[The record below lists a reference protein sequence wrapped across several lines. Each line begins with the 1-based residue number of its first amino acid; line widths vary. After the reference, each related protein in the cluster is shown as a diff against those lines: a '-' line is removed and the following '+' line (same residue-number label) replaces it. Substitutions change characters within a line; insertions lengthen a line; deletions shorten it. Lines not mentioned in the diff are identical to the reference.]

1 MDDDDDLTASEIR
14 QLDEAERA
22 LRSGEA
28 VVVPTDTVYGLAAIA
43 DLPRA
48 TARLFTLKH
57 RTERKALAVL
67 VADVD
72 QVQSLIAP
80 VGPEVRALMARHWPG
95 PLTLV
100 LPRSSASRALDLGGD
115 DDTTVGVRCPGHAL
129 MRALAR
135 RVGPLATTS
144 ANRSGQPTPTT
155 AAEAAAALDG
165 RVGFVL
171 DGGRC
176 DGVPSTVVDVT
187 AVPWRVLRVGPV
199 SPIEGPRDVLDGGS

>member
-1 MDDDDDLTASEIR
+1 MDDLTASQIR
-14 QLDEAERA
+14 QLDQAERA

-43 DLPRA
+43 DVPAA

-67 VADVD
+67 VADVE
-72 QVQSLIAP
+72 QAQSLVEP
-80 VGPEVRALMARHWPG
+80 VGPEVRALMERHWPG

-100 LPRSSASRALDLGGD
+100 LRRSPSSRALDLGGD
-115 DDTTVGVRCPGHAL
+115 DDTTVGVRCPGHTL

-144 ANRSGQPTPTT
+144 ANRSGEPTPTT

-165 RVGFVL
+165 PVGFVL

-187 AVPWRVLRVGPV
+187 SVPWRVLRAGPI
-199 SPIEGPRDVLDGGS
+199 SPIEPPDNPLGGGA

>member
-1 MDDDDDLTASEIR
+1 MDDLTAPEIR

-22 LRSGEA
+22 LRAGEA
-28 VVVPTDTVYGLAAIA
+28 VVVPTDTVYGLAALA
-43 DLPRA
+43 DRPSA

-67 VADVD
+67 VADIE
-72 QVQSLIAP
+72 QAQSLVEP
-80 VGPEVRALMARHWPG
+80 VGPEVRALMERHWPG

-100 LPRSSASRALDLGGD
+100 LPRSPASRALDLGGD
-115 DDTTVGVRCPGHAL
+115 DDATVGVRCPGHAL
-129 MRALAR
+129 LRALAR

-144 ANRSGQPTPTT
+144 ANRSGEPTPSM

-165 RVGFVL
+165 PVGFVL

-187 AVPWRVLRVGPV
+187 GVPWRVLREGPIGA
-199 SPIEGPRDVLDGGS
+199 IEGPREPLDGGS

>member
-1 MDDDDDLTASEIR
+1 MDDLTASEIR

-28 VVVPTDTVYGLAAIA
+28 VVVPTDTVYGLAAVA
-43 DLPRA
+43 DVPAA

-57 RTERKALAVL
+57 RAERKALAVL

-72 QVQSLIAP
+72 QAQSLVEP
-80 VGPEVRALMARHWPG
+80 VSAEVRALMEDHWPG

-100 LPRSSASRALDLGGD
+100 LRRSPASRALDLGGD

-129 MRALAR
+129 LRALAR

-144 ANRSGQPTPTT
+144 ANRSGEPTPTT

-165 RVGFVL
+165 PVGFVL

-187 AVPWRVLRVGPV
+187 SAPWRVLRAGPI
-199 SPIEGPRDVLDGGS
+199 SLIERSDDPLGGGS

>member
-1 MDDDDDLTASEIR
+1 MDDLTASEIR
-14 QLDEAERA
+14 QLDAAERA

-28 VVVPTDTVYGLAAIA
+28 VVVPTDTVYGLAAVA
-43 DLPRA
+43 GLPAA
-48 TARLFTLKH
+48 TGRLFALKH
-57 RTERKALAVL
+57 RAERKALAVL

-72 QVQSLIAP
+72 QAQSLVEP
-80 VGPEVRALMARHWPG
+80 VGREVRALMERHWPG

-100 LPRSSASRALDLGGD
+100 LRRSPASRTLDLGGD

-144 ANRSGQPTPTT
+144 ANRSGEPTPTT
-155 AAEAAAALDG
+155 AAEAAAALNG
-165 RVGFVL
+165 PVGFVL

-187 AVPWRVLRVGPV
+187 GVPWRVLRAGPIGPI
-199 SPIEGPRDVLDGGS
+199 SPIVASGDPLEGGS